1 MFFFRFIGLGK
12 LTVADVEPALTFC
25 THLVYGFAGNSH
37 KSILYIFNIQF
48 NRTYRI
54 VGINAVDNKLQSL
67 NVGLD
72 LDQGKGHYRIIT
84 QLKRKNPGL
93 KVILSVG
100 GGLDN
105 DPEAET
111 NKYVS

>member
-1 MFFFRFIGLGK
+1 MTNWTQIDSISSING
-12 LTVADVEPALTFC
+12 V
-25 THLVYGFAGNSH
+25 GN
-37 KSILYIFNIQF
+37 
-48 NRTYRI
+48 RI
-54 VGINAVDNKLQSL
+54 GINSADNKLQSL

-84 QLKRKNPGL
+84 QLKRKYPGL

-100 GGLDN
+100 GGVDN

-111 NKYVS
+111 NKYVSFG